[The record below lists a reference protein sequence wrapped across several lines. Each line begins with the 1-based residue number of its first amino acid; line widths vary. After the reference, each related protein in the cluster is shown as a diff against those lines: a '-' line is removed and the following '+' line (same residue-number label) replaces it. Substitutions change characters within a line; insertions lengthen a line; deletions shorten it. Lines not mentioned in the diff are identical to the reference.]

1 MIVGLYIKVQEQYD
15 ASIELVVDSFK
26 ERVEGDGGTFEAGT
40 CLQNTIESLGG
51 PTPVVAYR
59 NVFKRI
65 ELFEDE
71 KISITSSVQDI
82 ADVSKAKT
90 DFTQSFTIP
99 ASDTNND
106 IFKHWYESSIDGGFD
121 HRIKYDGYIEID
133 TMTFR
138 VGSFALNDVKYKNN
152 ALDYYSIVFYGKAK
166 SIKDLF
172 KEDKL
177 SNLDFS
183 SLNHSYTP
191 TEVINRITSSSAN
204 VAYPLFAHDR
214 IYDYNT
220 GGPNDITTNAGAI
233 KWNSLFPAV
242 KVSKIMDFIETKY
255 GITFTGAFLYYIQFS
270 RLWML
275 FKNAETLQVK
285 TAPLKVNFT
294 SKTGGTDN
302 EINLTTDEIGFD
314 TSSGGGNRLL
324 RIQIVPTS
332 SVIPYDVLIY
342 KNGVLFNS
350 FTGQLGT
357 TLNTFFNG
365 VLNSQIINDKYTIE
379 IQSETPITW
388 TSTLFYAITN
398 SSGSTTF
405 TASGTSQTTQSVIN
419 IGTYAPDI
427 KVIDLFTGL
436 IKMFN
441 LVIIPQDET
450 TYELI
455 PLELY
460 YNNGAYRD
468 ISSNVI
474 SDDIEIKKTSMYK
487 NINFKYQ
494 KSENILNN
502 AFNDL
507 FFTTRNFDYGD
518 LAYEQ
523 IDSLE
528 SSTFTVELPFE
539 NAMYEKEG
547 NFQTVTF
554 KNKDLN
560 NYIPKPLLMYDNGQQ
575 NVSPSIR
582 IDLNNGSFTNINSY
596 RRFSNDINNGTLMT
610 LNWGEE
616 ISTWFLSS
624 VSNGL
629 YKRHY
634 ENYLGNVFNV
644 KSRLLNVK
652 CYFNPVEL
660 INIKLNDRIII
671 RDKRYTINKMTA
683 DLTTGETS
691 LELLTDYRV
700 GEVAIGNRFSLEPIY
715 QVDKNAQDLEIL
727 LLKNVSKIISLAP
740 SSFAWITY
748 ETDIFNDDTTIVVYI
763 SENAT
768 GLERTGFIGGKW
780 EDELGN
786 VQIIEIPI
794 IQDA

>member
-1 MIVGLYIKVQEQYD
+1 MIVSLYIY
-15 ASIELVVDSFK
+15 I
-26 ERVEGDGGTFEAGT
+26 DG
-40 CLQNTIESLGG
+40 
-51 PTPVVAYR
+51 VA
-59 NVFKRI
+59 KRI

-152 ALDYYSIVFYGKAK
+152 ALDSYSIVFYGKAK

-183 SLNHSYTP
+183 SLNHSYTT

-214 IYDYNT
+214 LYDYNT
-220 GGPNDITTNAGAI
+220 GGQNDITTNAGAI

-255 GITFTGAFLYYIQFS
+255 GITFTGAFLDYIQFS
-270 RLWML
+270 KLWML

-285 TAPLKVNFT
+285 TTPLKVNFT
-294 SKTGGTDN
+294 SKTGGTNN

-314 TSSGGGNRLL
+314 AFTPQARLT
-324 RIQIVPTS
+324 ININPTPTT
-332 SVIPYDVLIY
+332 INYDVLIY

-350 FTGQLGT
+350 FTSQIG
-357 TLNTFFNG
+357 NSSNIFFNG
-365 VLNSQIINDKYTIE
+365 TITTQNINDKYTIE
-379 IQSETPITW
+379 IQSETPISF
-388 TSTLFYAITN
+388 TSQLTYTKLISGGTN
-398 SSGSTTF
+398 F

-427 KVIDLFTGL
+427 KVIDFFTGL

-460 YNNGAYRD
+460 YNNGPYRD
-468 ISSNVI
+468 ISANVI
-474 SDDIEIKKTSMYK
+474 SEDIEIKKTSMYK

-539 NAMYEKEG
+539 NAMYEKES

-560 NYIPKPLLMYDNGQQ
+560 NYIPKPFLMYDNGQQ

-582 IDLNNGSFTNINSY
+582 IDLKNGSFTNINSY

-616 ISTWFLSS
+616 ISSWFLSS

-727 LLKNVSKIISLAP
+727 LLKNVSKTISLAK
-740 SSFAWITY
+740 SNFAWITY

-768 GLERTGFIGGKW
+768 GLERTGYIQAKW
-780 EDELGN
+780 ALEDGTSET
-786 VQIIEIPI
+786 IKIPI

>member
-1 MIVGLYIKVQEQYD
+1 MVALYIY
-15 ASIELVVDSFK
+15 VD
-26 ERVEGDGGTFEAGT
+26 G
-40 CLQNTIESLGG
+40 
-51 PTPVVAYR
+51 VA
-59 NVFKRI
+59 KRI

-99 ASDTNND
+99 ASITNNE

-121 HRIKYDGYIEID
+121 HRIKYDGFIEID

-138 VGSFALNDVKYKNN
+138 VGSFALNDVKYKDN
-152 ALDYYSIVFYGKAK
+152 ALNSYSIVFYGKAK

-177 SNLDFS
+177 STLDFS
-183 SLNHSYTP
+183 SLNHSFTS
-191 TEVINRITSSSAN
+191 TEVLSRINATTGF

-214 IYDYNT
+214 LYDYNT
-220 GGPNDITTNAGAI
+220 GGLNDITTNAGSI

-255 GITFTGAFLYYIQFS
+255 GITFTGAFLDYIQFS

-275 FKNAETLQVK
+275 FKTTETLQVK
-285 TAPLKVNFT
+285 TTPLKVNFT
-294 SKTGGTDN
+294 SKTGGTTN
-302 EINLTTDEIGFD
+302 EINLTTDEIGFEII
-314 TSSGGGNRLL
+314 GGGADNRLRLL

-332 SVIPYDVLIY
+332 GTIPYDVLIY

-357 TLNTFFNG
+357 TTNTFFN
-365 VLNSQIINDKYTIE
+365 SQFSTQNLNDKYTIE
-379 IQSETPITW
+379 VQSDTPITF
-388 TSTLFYAITN
+388 TSQLFYSRISSTN
-398 SSGSTTF
+398 F
-405 TASGTSQTTQSVIN
+405 TASGTSQTTVANIN

-427 KVIDLFTGL
+427 KVIDFFTGL

-468 ISSNVI
+468 ISANVI

-507 FFTTRNFDYGD
+507 FFATRNFDYGD

-539 NAMYEKEG
+539 NAMYEKES

-560 NYIPKPLLMYDNGQQ
+560 NYVPKPLLMYDNGQQ
-575 NVSPSIR
+575 NVTPNIR
-582 IDLNNGSFTNINSY
+582 IDLLNGGHQHISSY

-616 ISTWFLSS
+616 ISSWFLSS

-634 ENYLGNVFNV
+634 ENYLGNVFNI

-660 INIKLNDRIII
+660 IDLKLNDRIII

-715 QVDKNAQDLEIL
+715 QVDNTAQDLEIL
-727 LLKNVSKIISLAP
+727 LLKNVSPTISLAP
-740 SSFAWITY
+740 STFAWITY
-748 ETDIFNDDTTIVVYI
+748 TTGIFNDDTTIVVSI
-763 SENAT
+763 SANAT

-786 VQIIEIPI
+786 IQDIEIPI
-794 IQDA
+794 IQNA

>member
-1 MIVGLYIKVQEQYD
+1 MIVALYIY
-15 ASIELVVDSFK
+15 IE
-26 ERVEGDGGTFEAGT
+26 G
-40 CLQNTIESLGG
+40 
-51 PTPVVAYR
+51 VA
-59 NVFKRI
+59 KRI

-99 ASDTNND
+99 ASDTNNE

-121 HRIKYDGYIEID
+121 HRIKYDGFIEID

-138 VGSFALNDVKYKNN
+138 VGSFALNDVKYKDN
-152 ALDYYSIVFYGKAK
+152 ALNSYSIVFYGKAK

-177 SNLDFS
+177 STLDFS
-183 SLNHSYTP
+183 SLNHSFTS
-191 TEVINRITSSSAN
+191 TQVINRINGATSSDVS
-204 VAYPLFAHDR
+204 YPLFAHDR
-214 IYDYNT
+214 LYDYNT
-220 GGPNDITTNAGAI
+220 GGSNDITNNAGSI

-255 GITFTGAFLYYIQFS
+255 GITFTGAFLDYIQFS

-275 FKNAETLQVK
+275 FKTTETLQVK
-285 TAPLKVNFT
+285 TTPLQVNFT
-294 SKTGGTDN
+294 SKTGGTTN

-314 TSSGGGNRLL
+314 AFTPQARLT
-324 RIQIVPTS
+324 ININPTPTT
-332 SVIPYDVLIY
+332 INYDVLIY
-342 KNGVLFNS
+342 KNGMLFNS
-350 FTGQLGT
+350 FTSQIG
-357 TLNTFFNG
+357 NSSNIFFNG
-365 VLNSQIINDKYTIE
+365 TITTQNRNDKYTIKV
-379 IQSETPITW
+379 QSETPMTF
-388 TSTLFYAITN
+388 TSQLTYTKLI
-398 SSGSTTF
+398 SGGATH
-405 TASGTSQTTQSVIN
+405 TASGTSQTTIANIN

-427 KVIDLFTGL
+427 KVIDFFTGL

-460 YNNGAYRD
+460 YNNGAYRN
-468 ISSNVI
+468 ISANVI

-507 FFTTRNFDYGD
+507 FFATRNFDYGD

-539 NAMYEKEG
+539 NAMYEKES

-560 NYIPKPLLMYDNGQQ
+560 NYIPKPFLMYDNGQQ
-575 NVSPSIR
+575 NVSPSIK
-582 IDLNNGSFTNINSY
+582 IDLNTGSFTNITSY

-616 ISTWFLSS
+616 ISTWFLSN

-634 ENYLGNVFNV
+634 ENYLGNIFNI
-644 KSRLLNVK
+644 KSRLVIVK

-660 INIKLNDRIII
+660 IDIKLNDRIII
-671 RDKRYTINKMTA
+671 RDKKYTINKMTT
-683 DLTTGETS
+683 DLTSGETTM
-691 LELLTDYRV
+691 ELLTDYRS
-700 GEVAIGNRFSLEPIY
+700 GEVSIGNRFSFEPFY
-715 QVDKNAQDLEIL
+715 EVDNTEQSIEVL
-727 LLKNVSKIISLAP
+727 LLKNVSPNIQLGGSF
-740 SSFAWITY
+740 FAWITY
-748 ETDIFNDDTTIVVYI
+748 LEETYTEDKTIVVNI
-763 SENAT
+763 AENTT
-768 GLERTGFIGGKW
+768 GVERIGNIRGKW
-780 EDELGN
+780 LDETGAVLG
-786 VQIIEIPI
+786 IEIPI
-794 IQDA
+794 IQNA